1 MLYYLLQATRSS
13 NRRLS
18 GRLVRTVS
26 DESLHSGK
34 AGLLDSD
41 AREALFAERQ
51 RPDRY
56 SNKKEMKHLRQARY
70 TLLYS

>member
-1 MLYYLLQATRSS
+1 MIQAFNFHVLCKFQATRSS

-34 AGLLDSD
+34 PGAIFGADP
-41 AREALFAERQ
+41 REALFADRL

-56 SNKKEMKHLRQARY
+56 YHKI
-70 TLLYS
+70 